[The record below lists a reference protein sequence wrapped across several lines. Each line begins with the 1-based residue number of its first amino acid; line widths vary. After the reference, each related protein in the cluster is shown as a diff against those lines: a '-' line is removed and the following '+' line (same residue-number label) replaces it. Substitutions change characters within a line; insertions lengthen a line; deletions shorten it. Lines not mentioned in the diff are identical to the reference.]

1 VANIP
6 KPLSEKDLAE
16 VEMLA
21 GLGMRYEDIA
31 LTKGV
36 CLETLKK
43 YAGEMLERGKAK
55 AKAQVMQS
63 AFKMALSGKHPA
75 MTTFWLKTQCGW
87 REKGVEQPVT
97 VNIQANSKP
106 VEGVT
111 QQLADALQQVSQGQL
126 EPKVASSIA
135 TVSNALLKALQQGDM
150 EQRLATL
157 ETILQPKPTPTL
169 SDLGIHL

>member
-1 VANIP
+1 VANVP
-6 KPLSEKDLAE
+6 KPLSDKDLAE

-97 VNIQANSKP
+97 VNIQAKP

-111 QQLADALQQVSQGQL
+111 QQLAEALQQVSQGQL

-135 TVSNALLKALQQGDM
+135 TVSNALLKAIQQGDM

-157 ETILQPKPTPTL
+157 ETILHPKSTPTL
-169 SDLGIHL
+169 SDLGIEI

>member
-1 VANIP
+1 VANVP

-43 YAGEMLERGKAK
+43 YAGEMLDRGKAK

-97 VNIQANSKP
+97 VNIQAKP

-111 QQLADALQQVSQGQL
+111 QQLAEALQQVSQGQL

-135 TVSNALLKALQQGDM
+135 TVSNALLKAIQQGDM

-157 ETILQPKPTPTL
+157 ETILHPKSTPTL
-169 SDLGIHL
+169 SDLGIEI

>member
-1 VANIP
+1 
-6 KPLSEKDLAE
+6 
-16 VEMLA
+16 MLA

-63 AFKMALSGKHPA
+63 AFKMALSGKHPT

-97 VNIQANSKP
+97 VNIQTNHKP

-111 QQLADALQQVSQGQL
+111 QQLAEALQQVSQGQL

-157 ETILQPKPTPTL
+157 EAILHPKATPTL
-169 SDLGIHL
+169 SDLGIEI

>member
-1 VANIP
+1 
-6 KPLSEKDLAE
+6 
-16 VEMLA
+16 MLA

-36 CLETLKK
+36 CVENLKK

-97 VNIQANSKP
+97 VNIQTNHKP

-111 QQLADALQQVSQGQL
+111 QQLAEALQQVSQGQL

-135 TVSNALLKALQQGDM
+135 TVSNALLKAIQQGDM
-150 EQRLATL
+150 EQRLASL
-157 ETILQPKPTPTL
+157 ETVMQPKNTSSL
-169 SDLGIHL
+169 AYLGIQL